1 MEKTCGEI
9 ITLIGGAA
17 MTAIAAGFDRAIAA
31 PRLGRASKTWM
42 ATVTPCDK
50 TRQFDPAV
58 MRAIMEWHNTADA
71 ETIVVLGITSEV
83 PSFSV
88 ARRKLVAETALKN
101 KNSLNIIIGPAMPHI
116 DQTIDLT
123 WHAED
128 VRGLLVIPPFHFNVC
143 PAEGLA
149 AYYSMLLDMVQRS
162 ISLCHIPQT
171 SEVPINIQS
180 LKNLQYDPRLA
191 DVENSS
197 EDPGYT
203 EIMKAFPELNMRSG
217 TIENLEMVI
226 ENGVGTSSKGA
237 MPSSANSAPRSPQYT
252 VKVAIEEVAMDKLHD
267 ARKLIDG
274 DAGGASYDATQEY
287 IVSLETGGSQ
297 INLARRTSNSPMGRN
312 PRLRRIPSGST
323 RSRSEAHS
331 ISRRSKLTRPKK
343 GDSMTRIGARHA
355 VGILFA
361 SLMLTSSLA
370 AAQVLSPSGQRVT
383 LPEAH
388 ADVVAYVQK
397 FNAYPAS
404 WTALGKPSEA
414 MAAIHIDAGAP
425 LEALTVALQEDTET
439 TAKVLSGANA
449 DSSGYP
455 NPYQAITGFLKMP
468 PGRNMGST
476 SGVAVDTKG
485 HIWVAERCGANKCQD
500 SPLDPIMEF
509 DESGR
514 FVKAFGAG
522 MFVFPHGLYIDRHD
536 NIWVTD
542 PRAAGGKGAQ
552 VLQFDSSGK
561 VLLRL
566 GLAGVSAEGADTLLE
581 PNAVIVALDGSIFV
595 ADGHTPNKPSRLV
608 KFDAKGRFLKQ
619 WGGGAGGCPGQFNV
633 PHALAMDSK
642 GRLFVGDRGNNRI
655 QIYDEEGILLD
666 SWTQFGRPSGLYIDD
681 HDTLYVADSES
692 RTPEGY
698 GHHPGWRRGI
708 RIGSAVDGRV
718 TTIITDSTPDPDKND
733 GSGAEG
739 IWADSDGVIYAA
751 EVLQKTVTR
760 YEKK

>member
-1 MEKTCGEI
+1 M
-9 ITLIGGAA
+9 TLIGGAA
-17 MTAIAAGFDRAIAA
+17 MTAIAAGFDRGTAA
-31 PRLGRASKTWM
+31 PRLGGASKTLYWM

-50 TRQFDPAV
+50 IWQFDPAV

-83 PSFSV
+83 PSFSL
-88 ARRKLVAETALKN
+88 AKRKLVAETALKN
-101 KNSLNIIIGPAMPHI
+101 KNGLNIIISPAMPHTA
-116 DQTIDLT
+116 QTIDLT

-128 VRGLLVIPPFHFNVC
+128 VRGVLVIPPFHFNVC
-143 PAEGLA
+143 PAESLA
-149 AYYSMLLDMVQRS
+149 VYYSMLLDAVQRS
-162 ISLCHIPQT
+162 ISLCHIPKT
-171 SEVPINIQS
+171 SEAPINIQS

-191 DVENSS
+191 DVKNSS
-197 EDPGYT
+197 GDRGYT
-203 EIMKAFPELNMRSG
+203 EFMKAFPKRNMRSG
-217 TIENLEMVI
+217 TIDNLEMVI
-226 ENGVGTSSKGA
+226 ENGVGTFSTGA
-237 MPSSANSAPRSPQYT
+237 MPSSASSAPRSPQYI
-252 VKVAIEEVAMDKLHD
+252 VKTAIEEVAMDKLRD
-267 ARKLIDG
+267 VQKSNDD
-274 DAGGASYDATQEY
+274 DAGGTSYDATQEY
-287 IVSLETGGSQ
+287 VVSLEMGGSQ

-312 PRLRRIPSGST
+312 HSRVRRIPSGST
-323 RSRSEAHS
+323 RSRSEARS
-331 ISRRSKLTRPKK
+331 ISHWSKLARPKK
-343 GDSMTRIGARHA
+343 GDSMARIGARHV

-361 SLMLTSSLA
+361 SLMLKSSLA
-370 AAQVLSPSGQRVT
+370 AAQVLSPSGQTVT
-383 LPEAH
+383 LHRAAH

-397 FNAYPAS
+397 FNAYPAT
-404 WTALGKPSEA
+404 WTALGNPSEA
-414 MAAIHIDAGAP
+414 LAAIHMDVGAP
-425 LEALTVALQEDTET
+425 LKGLTVAVQGDTGT
-439 TAKVLSGANA
+439 TAKVLSRANA
-449 DSSGYP
+449 DSSAYP
-455 NPYQAITGFLKMP
+455 NPYQAISGFLKMP

-476 SGVAVDTKG
+476 SGVAVDSKG
-485 HIWVAERCGANKCQD
+485 HIWVAERCGANNCQD

-561 VLLRL
+561 VLQRL
-566 GLAGVSAEGADTLLE
+566 GRAGVSAEGADTLLE
-581 PNAVIVALDGSIFV
+581 PNAVIVASDGSIFV

-619 WGGGAGGCPGQFNV
+619 WGGAGGCPGQFNV

-718 TTIITDSTPDPDKND
+718 TTFITDSTPDPDKND

-751 EVLQKTVTR
+751 EVLQKAVTR